1 MLVPAFVTV
10 VRSGQ
15 ADTLMEMERPM
26 SDRVLRLKE
35 VCERVGLKRSSV
47 YLAMSK
53 GRFPSPIRLGERAVG
68 WKESAISGWLDAR
81 PSARDNAA

>member
-1 MLVPAFVTV
+1 MLAHAFVPV
-10 VRSGQ
+10 VLFGQ
-15 ADTLMEMERPM
+15 ADTLMELECPM

-68 WKESAISGWLDAR
+68 WRESTITGWLDAR
-81 PSARDNAA
+81 PDAREKAA